1 MKALTSWRLIL
12 LLLPSLRLKIFK
24 EVSMKQ
30 FHENLRHNISENNP
44 TLPHPHTKI
53 HGLGAPETR
62 ILVVCRCW
70 ALYTNYDARGYT
82 IQADTTTRRDKEGVL
97 FMHNNRVAGA
107 RRLHGLVPR
116 NRFRDLI
123 LQKFSRSS
131 HGTAS
136 LLLSEESPPPKGIG
150 PGFKPR
156 TCIS

>member
-1 MKALTSWRLIL
+1 LKALTSWRLILLLLLL

-30 FHENLRHNISENNP
+30 FHENLRHNISENP
-44 TLPHPHTKI
+44 TPPHPQTKI

-97 FMHNNRVAGA
+97 FMH
-107 RRLHGLVPR
+107 
-116 NRFRDLI
+116 
-123 LQKFSRSS
+123 QQ
-131 HGTAS
+131 
-136 LLLSEESPPPKGIG
+136 
-150 PGFKPR
+150 
-156 TCIS
+156 